1 MINMMNIYRTEN
13 GILNEVKELQP
24 GVWVKLTKPDAEE
37 NQMIV
42 DHYGIDYSDVVA
54 ALDDEESSRI
64 EVEDNYTLIL
74 IDIPINEVR
83 NGESYYTTIPMGI
96 ILTEDAVITVCR
108 EEAEIFER
116 NLRFKMRNFS
126 TRKKMRFV
134 YHILFSIT
142 RIYLYDL
149 RAIDKKR
156 TEIEERTGKGT
167 RNEDII
173 SLHELESSLVY
184 FATSL
189 RANNMVI
196 TRLKRLNEF
205 PEDEE
210 LIEDTVIENNQAIE
224 MTSIYRDIIDSTR
237 ELISAVMDNRL
248 NNVMKW
254 LTSITLVMAI
264 PNIIS
269 GFYGMNFEWLP
280 FASNPYGFIAIC
292 SLTIVI
298 CLITI
303 LILKKKKML

>member
-1 MINMMNIYRTEN
+1 MMNIYMTEN
-13 GILNEVKELQP
+13 GVLNEVKELQP

-37 NQMIV
+37 NQLIV
-42 DHYGIDYSDVVA
+42 DHYGIDYGDVVA

-74 IDIPINEVR
+74 VDIPINEIR

-96 ILTEDAVITVCR
+96 ILTDDAVITVCR

-134 YHILFSIT
+134 YHILFSLT

-156 TEIEERTGKGT
+156 TEIEERAGKGT
-167 RNEDII
+167 KNADVI

-210 LIEDTVIENNQAIE
+210 LIEDTIIENNQAIE

-264 PNIIS
+264 PTVIS
-269 GFYGMNFEWLP
+269 GFYGMNLQWLP
-280 FASNPYGFIAIC
+280 FADTNYGFFFVC
-292 SLTIVI
+292 FLTIVI
-298 CLITI
+298 CAIT
-303 LILKKKKML
+303 LFVLKKKKML

>member
-1 MINMMNIYRTEN
+1 MMNIYMTEN
-13 GILNEVKELQP
+13 GVLNEVKELQP

-42 DHYGIDYSDVVA
+42 DHYGIDYGDVVA

-83 NGESYYTTIPMGI
+83 NGDSYYTTIPMGI

-156 TEIEERTGKGT
+156 TEIETRTGQNT
-167 RNEDII
+167 RNADII
-173 SLHELESSLVY
+173 SLHELETSLVY

-196 TRLKRLNEF
+196 TRLRRLNEF

-210 LIEDTVIENNQAIE
+210 LIEDTIIENNQAIE
-224 MTSIYRDIIDSTR
+224 MTSIYRNIIDSTR

-248 NNVMKW
+248 NNVMKM

-264 PNIIS
+264 PTIIS
-269 GFYGMNFEWLP
+269 GFYGMNLKWLP
-280 FASNPYGFIAIC
+280 FAGNDLGFWFVCAI
-292 SLTIVI
+292 TIVI
-298 CLITI
+298 CLVLL

>member
-1 MINMMNIYRTEN
+1 MMNIYRTEN
-13 GILNEVKELQP
+13 GVLNEVKELQP
-24 GVWVKLTKPDAEE
+24 GVWIKLTKPDAEE
-37 NQMIV
+37 NQLIV
-42 DHYGIDYSDVVA
+42 DHYNIDYSDVVA

-74 IDIPINEVR
+74 VDIPINEVR

-116 NLRFKMRNFS
+116 NLRYKMRNFS

-156 TEIEERTGKGT
+156 TEIESRSGKDT
-167 RNEDII
+167 KDADII
-173 SLHELESSLVY
+173 SLHELETSLVY
-184 FATSL
+184 FETSL

-196 TRLKRLNEF
+196 SRLMRLNEF

-210 LIEDTVIENNQAIE
+210 LIEDTIIENNQAIE
-224 MTSIYRDIIDSTR
+224 MTNIYRNIIDSTR
-237 ELISAVMDNRL
+237 ELISAVMDSRL

-264 PNIIS
+264 PTIIS
-269 GFYGMNFEWLP
+269 GFYGMNLPWLP
-280 FASNPYGFIAIC
+280 FGQTDFGFPFVCIFTTLMCGIA
-292 SLTIVI
+292 L
-298 CLITI
+298 
-303 LILKKKKML
+303 LILKKMKML